1 MIYDAIVVGSG
12 PGGASAAFELSLRG
26 LKTLVLEKAKHPRHK
41 ACGGALS
48 VKIERVLG
56 DSFHH
61 LVERTISGISLSFR
75 GEERFTTHSDRPIA
89 YLVQRERFD
98 EWLCERAKA
107 AGAIVKENE
116 AAVAVREASDA
127 VVVKTSKATYR
138 GQVLIGADG
147 ARSVVARSLRMVPH
161 HLVGL
166 AIDGEVAVPPAL
178 MASFDGVAEIEIGRV
193 PNGYGWVFP
202 KKADVSFGVATLRE
216 SGRKLRRHYR
226 DFVGQ
231 HEFLQRL
238 PNHRSFGAIVPGF
251 GGRKNHLVSHR
262 AILVGDAAGLVDPFL
277 GEGIYY
283 AVRSGQIAAEVVA
296 DAVAGSNTEL
306 ACRKDAL
313 APYDRRI
320 AREFYGEFRHAL
332 NAGRFI
338 SFCPRWCFELLRH
351 SADGLELYFQVLRG
365 EESYSRL
372 WRQFV
377 KHLVAL
383 RWLAKEPIDGAGR
396 TFSSRPFHPGASP
409 RRG

>member
-12 PGGASAAFELSLRG
+12 PGGASAAYELSRRG

-98 EWLCERAKA
+98 EWLCERARTA
-107 AGAIVKENE
+107 EAMVKEDE
-116 AAVAVREASDA
+116 AVVAVQEAHDA
-127 VVVKTSKATYR
+127 VVVETSKATYR
-138 GQVLIGADG
+138 GQVIIGADG
-147 ARSVVARSLRMVPH
+147 ARSVVAQSLGMVPNY
-161 HLVGL
+161 LVGL
-166 AIDGEVAVPPAL
+166 AIDGEAVVPPAL
-178 MASFDGVAEIEIGRV
+178 MASFDGMVEIEIGRV
-193 PNGYGWVFP
+193 PLGYAWVFP
-202 KKADVSFGVATLRE
+202 KKTGVSFGVAMLE
-216 SGRKLRRHYR
+216 PDRKLRHHYR
-226 DFVGQ
+226 DFVAQ
-231 HEFLQRL
+231 HEFLRKL
-238 PNHRSFGAIVPGF
+238 SNHKSFGAIVPGF
-251 GGRKNHLVSHR
+251 RGRKTQLVSRR
-262 AILVGDAAGLVDPFL
+262 AILVGDAAGLVDPFS

-296 DAVAGSNTEL
+296 DALAGSSTEL

-320 AREFYGEFRHAL
+320 TQEFYGEFRHAL
-332 NAGRFI
+332 NTGRLI
-338 SFCPRWCFELLRH
+338 SLCQRWCFELLRH

-365 EESYSRL
+365 EESYNRL
-372 WRQFV
+372 WRQFA
-377 KHLVAL
+377 KRIATIE
-383 RWLAKEPIDGAGR
+383 WLAVKPTDGER
-396 TFSSRPFHPGASP
+396 LTISSGSFHTGPSSQHG
-409 RRG
+409 